1 MRPAPSTP
9 TLRAAATA
17 LAAVW
22 MLVAPGAPHEAQAQ
36 MAPAPVVHVGAQEQ
50 TLARR
55 IDLSI
60 GKSIVVDLPRDA
72 KEVFVA
78 NPKVANAVVRST
90 RKVFLIGMA
99 DGATSI
105 FVMDAEGRQIAALE
119 IAVGRDL
126 NILRQT
132 LRTAMPQARI
142 DIKPAGDSVLLTGS
156 VASASEAQQAV
167 DIANAF
173 VGQDGTAGGGSGV
186 AGKVINALTIRGKDQ
201 VMLKVTVAEIQRNV
215 LKQLGIN
222 TFGSWEIGKLG
233 IAPLVENPFSVAG
246 QALAGTILKGGLGF
260 DPGAPPGSPKSVPNA
275 TIQAMERA
283 GVMRTL
289 AEPNL
294 TAISG
299 ETATFLVGGEVPI
312 LAGYQCSGPGGT
324 NCTQTVEFKKFGV
337 ALTFTPIV
345 LSEGRISVRV
355 ATEVSEIDT
364 ENSVRY
370 DRVSI
375 PGFKVRRSETT
386 VELPS
391 GGTLATAGLIQQ
403 ASRAAI
409 NGFPGLMNVPILG
422 TLFRSRDY
430 QRQETELM
438 ISVTPYIA
446 KAMNPGQVT
455 RPDDG
460 FVEANDP
467 QGVFLGRINKIYGVA
482 SAPPPGAAYRG
493 RIGFIND

>member
-142 DIKPAGDSVLLTGS
+142 DIKPAGASVLLTGS

-215 LKQLGIN
+215 LKQLGID
-222 TFGSWEIGKLG
+222 TGGSWRIGDFALNAA
-233 IAPLVENPFSVAG
+233 IQNPFSVAG
-246 QALAGTILKGGLGF
+246 QAMSSTLISGGGQHANFTLR
-260 DPGAPPGSPKSVPNA
+260 
-275 TIQAMERA
+275 AMERA

-299 ETATFLVGGEVPI
+299 ETATFLVGGEIPI
-312 LAGYQCSGPGGT
+312 LAGYQCQNGA
-324 NCTQTVEFKKFGV
+324 CTQTVEFKKFGV

-355 ATEVSEIDT
+355 ATEVSEVDPS
-364 ENSVRY
+364 NSIKMSGGAGREVATL
-370 DRVSI
+370 

-403 ASRAAI
+403 ASRTAI

-430 QRQETELM
+430 QRDETELM